1 MSHTGSFYSEEVVRV
16 LLEENKKLVGEIK
29 KLQEENEDN
38 LASLNF
44 YTEQCAELKD
54 ERKKL
59 KEENK
64 KLNEMIPT
72 GTVYSENVIVEYQQ
86 KVKLLEGENKK
97 LQEELNEESQERLK
111 NKECWMSV
119 QKQYHELKEESKVD
133 KEFQEEIMQRNKK
146 LEWDYDIR
154 GDIGKG
160 LVETIEKLKEEKEAL
175 CNFLGGNYNDYI
187 HAVEEILKGFYS
199 EDFIKANQETWNQVG
214 LFEED
219 SDDPDEE

>member
-1 MSHTGSFYSEEVVRV
+1 
-16 LLEENKKLVGEIK
+16 
-29 KLQEENEDN
+29 
-38 LASLNF
+38 
-44 YTEQCAELKD
+44 
-54 ERKKL
+54 
-59 KEENK
+59 
-64 KLNEMIPT
+64 MIPT

-133 KEFQEEIMQRNKK
+133 KEFQEEIMQKNKK

-160 LVETIEKLKEEKEAL
+160 LVETIEILKEEIKKLQEMSRDKVREL
-175 CNFLGGNYNDYI
+175 IGEHFHGERVSRNPEVSTSYTIYDWDS
-187 HAVEEILKGFYS
+187 EEES
-199 EDFIKANQETWNQVG
+199 
-214 LFEED
+214 EED